1 MNVPD
6 RPSRPQ
12 PRPAPRPGLMR
23 NLGQFF
29 GHIVKGVTS
38 DPGPGPEGAAAPN
51 TSTAPPPHTP
61 PPAPAAPN
69 ALTPARV
76 VARAESVEHALPGP
90 DGGPSGVVLRRTVI
104 DEVEFRPS
112 PEPGPTP
119 TPPDAPSPRG
129 A

>member
-6 RPSRPQ
+6 RPSRP
-12 PRPAPRPGLMR
+12 PPPAPRAGLMR

-51 TSTAPPPHTP
+51 TPAASQPPAVPQ
-61 PPAPAAPN
+61 PPAPTP
-69 ALTPARV
+69 TPARV

-112 PEPGPTP
+112 PEPGPPT
-119 TPPDAPSPRG
+119 TPPDAPNARG